1 MAQIIITRKSSMAAA
16 AQSHDVYLYN
26 TLVGRLENG
35 GTLIVNVGV
44 GNHLLSFKSNM
55 KAFGKNATF
64 TAVVN
69 DENEVVQLQ
78 TKFAMS
84 GDYVVE
90 YADNKPHI
98 LMTSP
103 SVETVN
109 NDGDNA
115 EQSAPITNR
124 CAMCGKEYIGNFCP
138 SGCNSPYYKPKKK
151 KSNGKLV
158 ASILVAIIGTL
169 AAIAAISVAVEESG
183 GDLNKTSSSQSEQE
197 IEYIEV
203 TANQLWQDFSDNEVA
218 AEQKYTGKYV
228 KVTGVVSE
236 INSASTLI
244 SANVL
249 LTVDDAM
256 FSCVQCNFTKKN
268 SEQLANLTKGQTVTI
283 IGTCGD
289 LNLNVHINDCEIE

>member
-1 MAQIIITRKSSMAAA
+1 MAQIIISRKSSMAAA

-35 GTLIVNVGV
+35 GTLIVNVGM

-64 TAVVN
+64 TVVVN
-69 DENEVVQLQ
+69 DENEVVQLR

-98 LMTSP
+98 PMAP
-103 SVETVN
+103 SST
-109 NDGDNA
+109 
-115 EQSAPITNR
+115 QSSNPITNK
-124 CAMCGKEYIGNFCP
+124 CAVCGKEYVGNFCP

-151 KSNGKLV
+151 K
-158 ASILVAIIGTL
+158 IGGI
-169 AAIAAISVAVEESG
+169 IAAVLIVCMFAFAATMGILFGEEEPI
-183 GDLNKTSSSQSEQE
+183 DNNSSQVSSEVKSEPE